1 MDSTNGVTGPT
12 AESGAGRHRRS
23 GKGFGFGLLV
33 VLGTVLVLGGIVG
46 LVYTGVATLTTMV
59 LFGWLLLIGGVVGFV
74 QAIQARKENAF
85 WLVVAVSALNI
96 AAGVVLLRRPDVA
109 AEALTLFVAL
119 LLLGAGMF
127 RIVGGVASMSAK
139 MIWTIVVGVIDLV
152 LGLLVL
158 AEWPSSSRYAI
169 GTFISLALLFDGLS
183 LVSLG
188 LTGRRIVG
196 MVREAEVPETTSAG
210 PDEASPDAPTTEWKA
225 QQGTSREGTF
235 KGPDTM
241 TKRTDDE
248 R

>member
-1 MDSTNGVTGPT
+1 MESTKGVTGPS
-12 AESGAGRHRRS
+12 AEPGVGRHRRS

-33 VLGTVLVLGGIVG
+33 VLGVVLMLGGVVG
-46 LVYTGVATLTTMV
+46 LIYTGLATLTTMV

-96 AAGVVLLRRPDVA
+96 AAGVVLLRRPEVGA
-109 AEALTLFVAL
+109 QALTLFVAL

-139 MIWTIVVGVIDLV
+139 MIWTIVVGVVDLV

-158 AEWPSSSRYAI
+158 AEWPSSSRYVI

-196 MVREAEVPETTSAG
+196 MVRDAEVPE
-210 PDEASPDAPTTEWKA
+210 PTRPTEWTAEKPP
-225 QQGTSREGTF
+225 TREGTY
-235 KGPDTM
+235 KGPDAM
-241 TKRTDDE
+241 TKQPTEDQ
-248 R
+248 

>member
-1 MDSTNGVTGPT
+1 MDSDNTKGVDGGGAGTDTG
-12 AESGAGRHRRS
+12 AAGRHRRS

-33 VLGTVLVLGGIVG
+33 VLGTVLVLGGVVG
-46 LVYTGVATLTTMV
+46 LVYVGVATLTSMI
-59 LFGWLLLIGGVVGFV
+59 LFGWLLLIGGVVGLV

-96 AAGVVLLRRPDVA
+96 AAGVILLRRPEVA
-109 AEALTLFVAL
+109 AATLTLFVAL

-127 RIVGGVASMSAK
+127 RIVGGIASMSAR
-139 MIWTIVVGVIDLV
+139 MIWTVMVGVADLV

-158 AEWPSSSRYAI
+158 AEWPSSSLYTI

-196 MVREAEVPETTSAG
+196 MVRDAEVPSEAPAG
-210 PDEASPDAPTTEWKA
+210 RDAAEWRAGDEPT
-225 QQGTSREGTF
+225 REGSY
-235 KGPDTM
+235 KGPDAM
-241 TKRTDDE
+241 TKRPDE
-248 R
+248 SA

>member
-59 LFGWLLLIGGVVGFV
+59 LFGWLLLIGGVVGFA
-74 QAIQARKENAF
+74 QAVQARKENAF

-96 AAGVVLLRRPDVA
+96 AAGVVLLRRPEVA

-139 MIWTIVVGVIDLV
+139 MIWTVLVGVVDLV

-196 MVREAEVPETTSAG
+196 MVREAEVPEAGSPAADEVSRDPASA
-210 PDEASPDAPTTEWKA
+210 EWKA
-225 QQGTSREGTF
+225 ERDGTREGTF

-241 TKRTDDE
+241 TKRHDDE
-248 R
+248 V

>member
-1 MDSTNGVTGPT
+1 MDSTKGGPDT
-12 AESGAGRHRRS
+12 IGASGAGRHRRS

-33 VLGTVLVLGGIVG
+33 ALGTVLMVCGIVG
-46 LVYTGVATLTTMV
+46 LVYTGIATLTTML
-59 LFGWLLLIGGVVGFV
+59 LFGWLLLIGGVVGLV

-96 AAGVVLLRRPDVA
+96 AAGVVLLRRPEVA
-109 AEALTLFVAL
+109 AAALTLFVAL
-119 LLLGAGMF
+119 LLLGAGLF

-169 GTFISLALLFDGLS
+169 GMFISLALLFDGLS

-196 MVREAEVPETTSAG
+196 MVREAEVPEAAER
-210 PDEASPDAPTTEWKA
+210 PHDAAEWQADEEPP
-225 QQGTSREGTF
+225 REGSTF
-235 KGPDTM
+235 KGPDAM
-241 TKRTDDE
+241 TKKRDDE
-248 R
+248 K

>member
-33 VLGTVLVLGGIVG
+33 VLGAVLMLGGIVG
-46 LVYTGVATLTTMV
+46 LVYAGVATLTTMV
-59 LFGWLLLIGGVVGFV
+59 LFGWLLLIGGVVGLV

-96 AAGVVLLRRPDVA
+96 AAGVVLLRRPEVA
-109 AEALTLFVAL
+109 AAALTLFVAL

-196 MVREAEVPETTSAG
+196 MVREAEVPEEAPARDELSHDTT
-210 PDEASPDAPTTEWKA
+210 TTAEWKA
-225 QQGTSREGTF
+225 QQGTTREGTF
-235 KGPDTM
+235 KGPDAM
-241 TKRTDDE
+241 TKRGDDE
-248 R
+248 P

>member
-1 MDSTNGVTGPT
+1 MDSTKGVTGSI
-12 AESGAGRHRRS
+12 AESGGGRHRRN

-46 LVYTGVATLTTMV
+46 LLYAGLATLTTMV

-96 AAGVVLLRRPDVA
+96 AAGIVLLRRPEVA
-109 AEALTLFVAL
+109 AQALTLFVAL

-127 RIVGGVASMSAK
+127 RIVGGVASMSAR
-139 MIWTIVVGVIDLV
+139 MIWTIGVGVVDLV

-188 LTGRRIVG
+188 LTGRRIVD
-196 MVREAEVPETTSAG
+196 MVREADAVGEWQA
-210 PDEASPDAPTTEWKA
+210 DQAPT
-225 QQGTSREGTF
+225 REGTL
-235 KGPDTM
+235 KGPDAV
-241 TKRTDDE
+241 TKRDE
-248 R
+248 DV